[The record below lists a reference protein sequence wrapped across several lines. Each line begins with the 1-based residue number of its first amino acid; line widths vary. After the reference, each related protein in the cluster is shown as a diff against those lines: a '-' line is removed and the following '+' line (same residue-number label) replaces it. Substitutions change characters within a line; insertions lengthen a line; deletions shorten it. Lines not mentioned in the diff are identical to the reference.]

1 MRSAWWLAQSS
12 PEISGAQGEHVRV
25 KIVRIRE
32 TEKLSNKKF
41 SSIVS
46 FVKRM
51 SAVRGSSVVTALVS
65 VTLVAA
71 QESRVS
77 KLLNVF
83 NIVTFPNDPCN
94 NGNVY
99 GSCYTGNIWNIS

>member
-1 MRSAWWLAQSS
+1 MS
-12 PEISGAQGEHVRV
+12 VR
-25 KIVRIRE
+25 
-32 TEKLSNKKF
+32 TLC
-41 SSIVS
+41 
-46 FVKRM
+46 
-51 SAVRGSSVVTALVS
+51 LVS
-65 VTLVAA
+65 LTLVSA

-99 GSCYTGNIWNIS
+99 GSCYTGEKL

>member
-1 MRSAWWLAQSS
+1 MS
-12 PEISGAQGEHVRV
+12 VR
-25 KIVRIRE
+25 
-32 TEKLSNKKF
+32 TLC
-41 SSIVS
+41 
-46 FVKRM
+46 
-51 SAVRGSSVVTALVS
+51 LVS
-65 VTLVAA
+65 LTLVSA

-99 GSCYTGNIWNIS
+99 GSCYTGQMFLDLSFLAKSHLN

>member
-1 MRSAWWLAQSS
+1 MMSAWWLAQSS
-12 PEISGAQGEHVRV
+12 LEISGAQGEHVRV
-25 KIVRIRE
+25 RIVRIRE

-51 SAVRGSSVVTALVS
+51 SVSCSSVVTALVS

-99 GSCYTGNIWNIS
+99 GSCYTGDIWNTDN

>member
-1 MRSAWWLAQSS
+1 MSVSA
-12 PEISGAQGEHVRV
+12 
-25 KIVRIRE
+25 
-32 TEKLSNKKF
+32 
-41 SSIVS
+41 
-46 FVKRM
+46 
-51 SAVRGSSVVTALVS
+51 SSVVTALVS

-99 GSCYTGNIWNIS
+99 GSCYTGQKL

>member
-1 MRSAWWLAQSS
+1 MS
-12 PEISGAQGEHVRV
+12 VR
-25 KIVRIRE
+25 
-32 TEKLSNKKF
+32 TLC
-41 SSIVS
+41 
-46 FVKRM
+46 
-51 SAVRGSSVVTALVS
+51 VVTTLVS
-65 VTLVAA
+65 LTLVSA

-99 GSCYTGNIWNIS
+99 GSCYTGEML